1 MYAFCVCVVNTSNKT
16 FSSTQTCAQ
25 SNTTAQIFCVN
36 ATARPLSLHARLYSP
51 ECFIKPSVVSLH
63 LWKNNNR
70 HCWILLA
77 LKLSLIAHQQVTHVL
92 NRLDWLCSIFLS
104 FFFCFFCGMKSYELC
119 QILTGSGLVWKEKA
133 HWGDVRLPNIRW
145 PHTSGVSST
154 PLFLQAYSPSS
165 EERSLWKSIHLI
177 SISFCFYWIVDIFSL
192 HAA

>member
-16 FSSTQTCAQ
+16 FSRTQTCAQ

-104 FFFCFFCGMKSYELC
+104 FFFLFFLWNEIIWTLSDINREW
-119 QILTGSGLVWKEKA
+119 SGLKRK
-133 HWGDVRLPNIRW
+133 G
-145 PHTSGVSST
+145 
-154 PLFLQAYSPSS
+154 
-165 EERSLWKSIHLI
+165 SLRR
-177 SISFCFYWIVDIFSL
+177 CE
-192 HAA
+192 AAKH